1 MVRRLINGAGWEK
14 GRAAISRPK
23 SSLRCKHAVH
33 RKLHTSTDGLP
44 VPGNLTTSVNQRETL
59 NPKPLNPKP
68 SRKK

>member
-1 MVRRLINGAGWEK
+1 MVVPPHERRGVGK
-14 GRAAISRPK
+14 KDRAAISRPK

-59 NPKPLNPKP
+59 NPKP
-68 SRKK
+68 